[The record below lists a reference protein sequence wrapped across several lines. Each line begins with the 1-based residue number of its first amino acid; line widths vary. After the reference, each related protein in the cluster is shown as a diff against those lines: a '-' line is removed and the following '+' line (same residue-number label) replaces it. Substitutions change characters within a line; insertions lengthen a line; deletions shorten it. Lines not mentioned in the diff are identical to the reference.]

1 MIKKILIAN
10 RGEIACRIIKTA
22 KKLKIKTVSIY
33 SDSDINA
40 EHVLMS
46 DESYYLGPSE
56 ASKSYLNIS
65 KIIEICKKTDVDAVH
80 PGYGFLS
87 ENPNFVRELTKNKI
101 IFIGPSENAII
112 SMGDK
117 IKSKM
122 IAEKASVNVVPG
134 FIGEINNVNHAK
146 EIAKKIGF
154 PVIVKASAGGGGKGM
169 RIVNSEEDVEE
180 AFLRASS
187 EAKNSFGD
195 ERLFVEK
202 YLVEPRHIEIQI
214 IADNYGN
221 VVSLGER
228 ECSIQ
233 RRNQKVIEE
242 APSSFLDETLRRDMS
257 TQAIMLAKE
266 VEYSSAGTVEFIV
279 DKDKNFYFLEMNTR
293 LQVEHPVTEMITGLD
308 LVNEMINVANNKKLS
323 FSQKD
328 IKLNG
333 WAFESRIY
341 AEDPYKGFLPSIGRL
356 TKYSPPSEDKSMDYE
371 IRNDTGVKEGD
382 EISIFYDPMIA
393 KLSTWGKDRKS
404 AIKCMEK
411 ALDEFC
417 ISGLKNNLSF
427 LSSIY
432 LNPKFVDGEI
442 STAFIEKEFK
452 NGFKGLPIKQYKS
465 LFEIIILTLS
475 AESDIR
481 DLNLKKFDKRTSV
494 ELFDFFDNKKYISDE
509 YIVKLD
515 NKMFEIS
522 KFDGNLY
529 LLDKMYNKLR
539 VHHQIDFQTNLIN
552 IKIYEDDQILL
563 STFLKLNYC
572 FPYYQID
579 FRGSSAKGIT
589 RDSVNLELSKFMRKV
604 DDEENKN
611 SLICPMPGKLI
622 ELFVK
627 VGDQVE
633 VGQNLCIVEAMK
645 MENTLQSSLKGQVK
659 KINFKVNDLLKVDD
673 IIIEF

>member
-22 KKLKIKTVSIY
+22 KKLKIKAVSIY

-65 KIIEICKKTDVDAVH
+65 KIIEICKKAEVDAVH

-87 ENPNFVRELTKNKI
+87 ENSNFVRELTKNKI

-122 IAEKASVNVVPG
+122 IAEKASINVVPG

-328 IKLNG
+328 IMLNG

-494 ELFDFFDNKKYISDE
+494 ELFDFFDNKKYISDQ
-509 YIVKLD
+509 YIVRLD

-522 KFDGNLY
+522 KLDGSLY

>member
-40 EHVLMS
+40 EHVIMS
-46 DESYYLGPSE
+46 DESFYLGPSE

-65 KIIEICKKTDVDAVH
+65 KIIEICKKAEVDAVH

-146 EIAKKIGF
+146 EISKKIGF

-214 IADNYGN
+214 IADNHGN

-266 VEYSSAGTVEFIV
+266 VEYSNVGTVEFIV
-279 DKDKNFYFLEMNTR
+279 DKDKNFYFLEVNTR

-356 TKYSPPSEDKSMDYE
+356 KKFSPPSEDKSMDYE

-404 AIKCMEK
+404 AIKSMEK

-417 ISGLKNNLSF
+417 INGLTNNLSF

-432 LNPKFVDGEI
+432 LNPKFVNGDI
-442 STAFIEKEFK
+442 STAFIEQEFE
-452 NGFKGLPIKQYKS
+452 NGFKGLSIKQYKS

-475 AESDIR
+475 AENDIR
-481 DLNLKKFDKRTSV
+481 DLNLEKFNKKTFV
-494 ELFDFFDNKKYISDE
+494 ELFDSFDNKKYVSDE
-509 YIVKLD
+509 YIVRSD
-515 NKMFEIS
+515 NKMFEIN
-522 KFDGNLY
+522 KTDGNIY
-529 LLDKMYNKLR
+529 LLDKMYDKLR
-539 VHHQIDFQTNLIN
+539 VIHQIDFQTNLIN
-552 IKIYEDDQILL
+552 INIYEDDQKVLN
-563 STFLKLNYC
+563 TFLKLNYC
-572 FPYYQID
+572 FPYFQID
-579 FRGSSAKGIT
+579 FRGSSVKGIT
-589 RDSVNLELSKFMRKV
+589 RDSVNLELSKFMKKV
-604 DDEENKN
+604 DNEENKN
-611 SLICPMPGKLI
+611 NLICPMPGKLI

-627 VGDQVE
+627 VGDKIE
-633 VGQNLCIVEAMK
+633 IGQNLCLVEAMK
-645 MENTLQSSLKGQVK
+645 MENTLVSSLKGEVK

>member
-65 KIIEICKKTDVDAVH
+65 KIIEICKKAEVDAVH

-146 EIAKKIGF
+146 EISKKIGF

>member
-22 KKLKIKTVSIY
+22 KKLKIKAVSIY

-46 DESYYLGPSE
+46 DESYYAGPSE
-56 ASKSYLNIS
+56 TSKSYLNIS
-65 KIIEICKKTDVDAVH
+65 KIIEICKKAEVDAVH

-404 AIKCMEK
+404 AIKFMEK

-522 KFDGNLY
+522 KSDGNLY

-539 VHHQIDFQTNLIN
+539 THHQIDFQTNLIN
-552 IKIYEDDQILL
+552 IKIYENDQILL

-589 RDSVNLELSKFMRKV
+589 RDTVNLELSKFMRKV

>member
-65 KIIEICKKTDVDAVH
+65 KIIEICKKAEVDAVH

-356 TKYSPPSEDKSMDYE
+356 TKYSPPSEEKSIDYE

-404 AIKCMEK
+404 AIKFMEK

-509 YIVKLD
+509 YIVRLD

-522 KFDGNLY
+522 KLDGNLY

-552 IKIYEDDQILL
+552 INIYEDDQILL

-579 FRGSSAKGIT
+579 FRGSSVKGIT
-589 RDSVNLELSKFMRKV
+589 RDSVNLELSKFMKKV

-627 VGDQVE
+627 VGDQIE
-633 VGQNLCIVEAMK
+633 LGQNLCIVEAMK
-645 MENTLQSSLKGQVK
+645 MENTLVSSLKGQVK

>member
-22 KKLKIKTVSIY
+22 KKLKIKAVSIY

-65 KIIEICKKTDVDAVH
+65 KIIEICKKAEVDAVH

-87 ENPNFVRELTKNKI
+87 ENPNFVRELSLNKI

-494 ELFDFFDNKKYISDE
+494 ELFDFFDNKKYVSDE

>member
-22 KKLKIKTVSIY
+22 KKLKIKAVSIY

-65 KIIEICKKTDVDAVH
+65 KIIEICKKAEVDAVH

-87 ENPNFVRELTKNKI
+87 ENPNFVRELSKNKI

-117 IKSKM
+117 IKSKK

-169 RIVNSEEDVEE
+169 RIVNSDKEVEE

-323 FSQKD
+323 FSHERM
-328 IKLNG
+328 I
-333 WAFESRIY
+333 
-341 AEDPYKGFLPSIGRL
+341 
-356 TKYSPPSEDKSMDYE
+356 
-371 IRNDTGVKEGD
+371 
-382 EISIFYDPMIA
+382 IFY
-393 KLSTWGKDRKS
+393 
-404 AIKCMEK
+404 
-411 ALDEFC
+411 
-417 ISGLKNNLSF
+417 
-427 LSSIY
+427 Y
-432 LNPKFVDGEI
+432 L
-442 STAFIEKEFK
+442 
-452 NGFKGLPIKQYKS
+452 Q
-465 LFEIIILTLS
+465 
-475 AESDIR
+475 R
-481 DLNLKKFDKRTSV
+481 
-494 ELFDFFDNKKYISDE
+494 
-509 YIVKLD
+509 
-515 NKMFEIS
+515 
-522 KFDGNLY
+522 
-529 LLDKMYNKLR
+529 
-539 VHHQIDFQTNLIN
+539 
-552 IKIYEDDQILL
+552 
-563 STFLKLNYC
+563 
-572 FPYYQID
+572 
-579 FRGSSAKGIT
+579 
-589 RDSVNLELSKFMRKV
+589 
-604 DDEENKN
+604 
-611 SLICPMPGKLI
+611 
-622 ELFVK
+622 
-627 VGDQVE
+627 
-633 VGQNLCIVEAMK
+633 
-645 MENTLQSSLKGQVK
+645 
-659 KINFKVNDLLKVDD
+659 
-673 IIIEF
+673 

>member
-46 DESYYLGPSE
+46 DESYYAGPSE
-56 ASKSYLNIS
+56 TSKSYLNIS
-65 KIIEICKKTDVDAVH
+65 KIIEICKKAEVDAVH

-404 AIKCMEK
+404 AIKFMEK

-522 KFDGNLY
+522 KSDGNLY

-539 VHHQIDFQTNLIN
+539 THHQIDFQTNLIN
-552 IKIYEDDQILL
+552 IKIYENDQILL

-589 RDSVNLELSKFMRKV
+589 RDTVNLELSKFMRKV

>member
-22 KKLKIKTVSIY
+22 KKLKIKAVSIY

-122 IAEKASVNVVPG
+122 IAEKANVNVVPG

-146 EIAKKIGF
+146 EISKKIGF
-154 PVIVKASAGGGGKGM
+154 PVIIKASAGGGGKGM
-169 RIVNSEEDVEE
+169 RIVNSEKEVED

-257 TQAIMLAKE
+257 KQAIMLAEE

-481 DLNLKKFDKRTSV
+481 DLNLKKFDKKTSV
-494 ELFDFFDNKKYISDE
+494 ELFDFFDNKKYVSDE
-509 YIVKLD
+509 YIVRLD

-522 KFDGNLY
+522 KLDGNLY

-579 FRGSSAKGIT
+579 FRGSSVKGIT
-589 RDSVNLELSKFMRKV
+589 RDSVNLELSKFMKKV

>member
-65 KIIEICKKTDVDAVH
+65 KIIEICKKAEVDAVH

-146 EIAKKIGF
+146 EISKKIGF

-404 AIKCMEK
+404 AIKFMEK

-475 AESDIR
+475 AENDIR

-509 YIVKLD
+509 YIVRLD

-522 KFDGNLY
+522 KLDGNLY

-552 IKIYEDDQILL
+552 INIYEDDQILL

-579 FRGSSAKGIT
+579 FRGSSVKGIT
-589 RDSVNLELSKFMRKV
+589 RDSVNLELSKFMKKV

-627 VGDQVE
+627 VGDQIE

-645 MENTLQSSLKGQVK
+645 MENTLQC
-659 KINFKVNDLLKVDD
+659 LL
-673 IIIEF
+673 

>member
-22 KKLKIKTVSIY
+22 KKLKIKAVSIY

-65 KIIEICKKTDVDAVH
+65 KIIEICKKIDVDAVH

-101 IFIGPSENAII
+101 IFIGPSEKAII

-146 EIAKKIGF
+146 EISKKIGF
-154 PVIVKASAGGGGKGM
+154 PVIIKASAGGGGKGM
-169 RIVNSEEDVEE
+169 RIVNSEEEVED

-563 STFLKLNYC
+563 STFLKLNYY

-589 RDSVNLELSKFMRKV
+589 RDSVNLELSKFIRKV

>member
-65 KIIEICKKTDVDAVH
+65 KIIEICKKAEVDAVH

-87 ENPNFVRELTKNKI
+87 ENPNFVKELSKNKI
-101 IFIGPSENAII
+101 VFIGPSENAII

-146 EIAKKIGF
+146 EISKKIGF

-242 APSSFLDETLRRDMS
+242 APSSFLDERLRRDMS

-552 IKIYEDDQILL
+552 INFYQDDQILL

-579 FRGSSAKGIT
+579 FRGSSVKGIT
-589 RDSVNLELSKFMRKV
+589 RDSINLELSKFMKKV
-604 DDEENKN
+604 EDEENKN

>member
-65 KIIEICKKTDVDAVH
+65 KIIEICKKAEVDAVH

-134 FIGEINNVNHAK
+134 FIGEINNVNNAK
-146 EIAKKIGF
+146 EISKKIGF

-242 APSSFLDETLRRDMS
+242 APSSFVNETLRRDMS

-293 LQVEHPVTEMITGLD
+293 LQVEHPITEMITGLD

-356 TKYSPPSEDKSMDYE
+356 TKYSPPSEEKSMDYE

-442 STAFIEKEFK
+442 STAFIEKEFE
-452 NGFKGLPIKQYKS
+452 NGFQGLPIKQYKS

-475 AESDIR
+475 AENDIR
-481 DLNLKKFDKRTSV
+481 DQNLEKFDKRTFV
-494 ELFDFFDNKKYISDE
+494 ELFDSFDNKKYVSDE

-515 NKMFEIS
+515 NNMFEIS

-529 LLDKMYNKLR
+529 LLDKMYNKLI
-539 VHHQIDFQTNLIN
+539 VHHHIDFQTNLIN

-627 VGDQVE
+627 VGDQVD

>member
-22 KKLKIKTVSIY
+22 KKLKIKAVSIY

-65 KIIEICKKTDVDAVH
+65 KIIEICKKAEVDAVH

-87 ENPNFVRELTKNKI
+87 ENSNFVRELTKNKI

-169 RIVNSEEDVEE
+169 RIVNSEEEVED

-404 AIKCMEK
+404 AIKFMEK

-465 LFEIIILTLS
+465 LFEIIILSLS
-475 AESDIR
+475 AENDIR
-481 DLNLKKFDKRTSV
+481 DLNLKKYDKRTSV
-494 ELFDFFDNKKYISDE
+494 ELFDFFDNKKYISDQ
-509 YIVKLD
+509 YIVRLD

-522 KFDGNLY
+522 KLDGSLY

-539 VHHQIDFQTNLIN
+539 VHHQIDFETNLIN

-579 FRGSSAKGIT
+579 FRGSSVKGIT
-589 RDSVNLELSKFMRKV
+589 RDSVNLELSKFMKKV

-627 VGDQVE
+627 VGDQIE

-645 MENTLQSSLKGQVK
+645 MENTLVSSLKGQVK

>member
-65 KIIEICKKTDVDAVH
+65 KIIEICKNAEVDAVH

-87 ENPNFVRELTKNKI
+87 ENSNFVRELSKNKI
-101 IFIGPSENAII
+101 IFIGASESAII

-122 IAEKASVNVVPG
+122 IAERASVNVVPG

-169 RIVNSEEDVEE
+169 RIVNNEEDVEE

-242 APSSFLDETLRRDMS
+242 APSPFLNETLRRDMS

-279 DKDKNFYFLEMNTR
+279 DKHKNFYFLEMNTR
-293 LQVEHPVTEMITGLD
+293 LQVEHPVTEMVTGLD
-308 LVNEMINVANNKKLS
+308 LVHEMINVANNKKLS

-341 AEDPYKGFLPSIGRL
+341 AEDPFKGFLPSTGRL
-356 TKYSPPSEDKSMDYE
+356 TKYSPPSEDKFIDYE

-404 AIKCMEK
+404 AIKFMEK

-452 NGFKGLPIKQYKS
+452 NWFKGLPIKQYKS
-465 LFEIIILTLS
+465 LFEIIILSLS
-475 AESDIR
+475 AENDIR
-481 DLNLKKFDKRTSV
+481 DLNLKKFDKRTFV

-509 YIVKLD
+509 YNVRLD

-522 KFDGNLY
+522 KLDENLY

-552 IKIYEDDQILL
+552 INIYEDDQILL
-563 STFLKLNYC
+563 STFLKLTYC
-572 FPYYQID
+572 FPYFQID
-579 FRGSSAKGIT
+579 FRGSSVRGIT
-589 RDSVNLELSKFMRKV
+589 RDSVNLELSKFMKKV

-627 VGDQVE
+627 VGDKIE
-633 VGQNLCIVEAMK
+633 TGQNLCIVEAMK
-645 MENTLQSSLKGQVK
+645 MENTLVSSLKGQVK

>member
-65 KIIEICKKTDVDAVH
+65 KIIEICKKAEVDAVH

-404 AIKCMEK
+404 AIKFMEK

-442 STAFIEKEFK
+442 STAFIEKEFE

-475 AESDIR
+475 AENDIR
-481 DLNLKKFDKRTSV
+481 DLNLKKYDKRTSV
-494 ELFDFFDNKKYISDE
+494 ELFDFFDNKKYISDQ
-509 YIVKLD
+509 YIVRLD

-522 KFDGNLY
+522 KLDGNLY

-552 IKIYEDDQILL
+552 INIYEDDQILL

-579 FRGSSAKGIT
+579 FRGSSVKGIT
-589 RDSVNLELSKFMRKV
+589 RDSVNLELSKFMKKV

-627 VGDQVE
+627 VGDQIE

>member
-22 KKLKIKTVSIY
+22 KKLKIKAVSIY

-65 KIIEICKKTDVDAVH
+65 KIIEICKKTNVDAVH

-146 EIAKKIGF
+146 EISKKIGF
-154 PVIVKASAGGGGKGM
+154 PVIIKASAGGGGKGM
-169 RIVNSEEDVEE
+169 RIVNSEEEVED

-242 APSSFLDETLRRDMS
+242 APSSFLDETLRGDMS

-356 TKYSPPSEDKSMDYE
+356 TKYSPPPEDKSTDYE

-417 ISGLKNNLSF
+417 INGLKNNLSF

-452 NGFKGLPIKQYKS
+452 NGFKGLPINQYKS
-465 LFEIIILTLS
+465 LFELIILTLS

-515 NKMFEIS
+515 NKMFEIR

-552 IKIYEDDQILL
+552 IKIYEDDRILL

-572 FPYYQID
+572 FPYFQID

-589 RDSVNLELSKFMRKV
+589 RDPVNLELSKFMRKV

>member
-22 KKLKIKTVSIY
+22 KKLKIKAVSIY

-65 KIIEICKKTDVDAVH
+65 KIIEICKKAKVDAVH

-122 IAEKASVNVVPG
+122 IAKKASVNVVPG

-146 EIAKKIGF
+146 EISKKIGF
-154 PVIVKASAGGGGKGM
+154 PVIIKASAGGGGKGM
-169 RIVNSEEDVEE
+169 RIVNSEEEVED

-242 APSSFLDETLRRDMS
+242 APSSFLDETLRGDMS

-308 LVNEMINVANNKKLS
+308 LVHEMINVANNKKLS

-356 TKYSPPSEDKSMDYE
+356 TKYSPPSKDKSMDYE

-382 EISIFYDPMIA
+382 EISIFYDPMIS

-475 AESDIR
+475 AENDIR

>member
-65 KIIEICKKTDVDAVH
+65 KIIEICKKAEVDAVH

-404 AIKCMEK
+404 AIKFMEK

-475 AESDIR
+475 AENDIR

-509 YIVKLD
+509 YIVRLD

-522 KFDGNLY
+522 KLDGNLY

-552 IKIYEDDQILL
+552 INIYEDDQILL

-579 FRGSSAKGIT
+579 FRGSSVKGIT
-589 RDSVNLELSKFMRKV
+589 RDSVNLELSKFMKKV

-627 VGDQVE
+627 VGDQIE

>member
-22 KKLKIKTVSIY
+22 KKLKIKAVSIY

-65 KIIEICKKTDVDAVH
+65 KIIEICKKSEVDAVH

-87 ENPNFVRELTKNKI
+87 ENSNFVRELTNNKI

-481 DLNLKKFDKRTSV
+481 DLNLKKFDKRIFV

-539 VHHQIDFQTNLIN
+539 VYHQIDFQTNLIN

-563 STFLKLNYC
+563 SIFLKLNYC

-645 MENTLQSSLKGQVK
+645 MENTLKSSLKGQVK

>member
-40 EHVLMS
+40 EHVHVS

-56 ASKSYLNIS
+56 ASKSYLNIP
-65 KIIEICKKTDVDAVH
+65 KIIEICKKAKVDAVH

-87 ENPNFVRELTKNKI
+87 ENPNFARELSKNKI
-101 IFIGPSENAII
+101 IFIGPTEKAII

-117 IKSKM
+117 IKAKM

-169 RIVNSEEDVEE
+169 RIINSDEEIEE
-180 AFLRASS
+180 AFFRASS

-242 APSSFLDETLRRDMS
+242 APSSFIDETLRKKMS
-257 TQAIMLAKE
+257 TQAIMLAKQ
-266 VEYSSAGTVEFIV
+266 VEYSSAGTVEFII
-279 DKDKNFYFLEMNTR
+279 DSDKNFYFLEMNTR

-308 LVNEMINVANNKKLS
+308 LVHEMINVANNKKLS

-356 TKYSPPSEDKSMDYE
+356 TKYSPPSEDKSVNYE

-404 AIKCMEK
+404 AIKFMEK

-417 ISGLKNNLSF
+417 ISGLKTNLSF

-432 LNPKFVDGEI
+432 LNPKFVNGDI
-442 STAFIEKEFK
+442 STAFIEKEFV

-475 AESDIR
+475 AENEKR
-481 DLNLKKFDKRTSV
+481 DLNREKFNKKTYV
-494 ELFDFFDNKKYISDE
+494 ELVDSFDNKKYLSDE
-509 YIVKLD
+509 YIVKSD

-522 KFDGNLY
+522 KLDGNVNLLY
-529 LLDKMYNKLR
+529 KMYKKLR
-539 VHHQIDFQTNLIN
+539 VNHQIDFQTNLIN
-552 IKIYEDDQILL
+552 IDIYEVDQILL
-563 STFLKLNYC
+563 STCLKLNYC

-579 FRGSSAKGIT
+579 FRGSSVKGIT
-589 RDSVNLELSKFMRKV
+589 RDSVNLELSKFMKKV

-611 SLICPMPGKLI
+611 NLICPMPGKLI

-627 VGDQVE
+627 VGDKIE
-633 VGQNLCIVEAMK
+633 IGQNLCIVEAMK
-645 MENTLQSSLKGQVK
+645 MENMLVSSLKGQVK
-659 KINFKVNDLLKVDD
+659 KINFKINDLLKVDD

>member
-56 ASKSYLNIS
+56 ASKSYLNIP
-65 KIIEICKKTDVDAVH
+65 KIIEICKKAEVDAVH

-101 IFIGPSENAII
+101 IFIGPPENAII

-134 FIGEINNVNHAK
+134 FIGEINNVNHAR
-146 EIAKKIGF
+146 EISKKIGF

-257 TQAIMLAKE
+257 TQAIMLAEE

-356 TKYSPPSEDKSMDYE
+356 TKYSPPSEDKSMDYV

-404 AIKCMEK
+404 AIKFMEK

-432 LNPKFVDGEI
+432 LNPKFVNGDI
-442 STAFIEKEFK
+442 STAFIEKEFV
-452 NGFKGLPIKQYKS
+452 NRFKGLPIKQYKS
-465 LFEIIILTLS
+465 LFEIVVLILS
-475 AESDIR
+475 AENDIR
-481 DLNLKKFDKRTSV
+481 DLNLETFNKKSFV
-494 ELFDFFDNKKYISDE
+494 ELCDSFDNKKFVSDE
-509 YIVKLD
+509 YNVRLE

-522 KFDGNLY
+522 KLDGNICFLN
-529 LLDKMYNKLR
+529 KMFNKLR
-539 VHHQIDFQTNLIN
+539 ANHQIDFQKNLIN
-552 IKIYEDDQILL
+552 INIYEEDQILL

-579 FRGSSAKGIT
+579 FRGSSVKGIT
-589 RDSVNLELSKFMRKV
+589 RDSVNLELSEFMKKV

-627 VGDQVE
+627 VGDQIE

-645 MENTLQSSLKGQVK
+645 MENTLQSSLRGQVR

>member
-22 KKLKIKTVSIY
+22 KKFKIKTVSIY

-65 KIIEICKKTDVDAVH
+65 KIIEICKKAEVDAVH

-146 EIAKKIGF
+146 EISKKIGF

-308 LVNEMINVANNKKLS
+308 LVHEMINVANNKKLS

-404 AIKCMEK
+404 AIKFMEK

-417 ISGLKNNLSF
+417 INGLKNNLSF

-432 LNPKFVDGEI
+432 LNPKFIDGEI

-465 LFEIIILTLS
+465 LFEIIILSLN
-475 AESDIR
+475 AENDIR
-481 DLNLKKFDKRTSV
+481 DLNLKKYYKRTSV
-494 ELFDFFDNKKYISDE
+494 ELFDFFDDKKYISDQ
-509 YIVKLD
+509 YIVRLD

-522 KFDGNLY
+522 KLDGNLY

>member
-46 DESYYLGPSE
+46 DENYYLGQSE

-65 KIIEICKKTDVDAVH
+65 KIIEICKKAEVDAVH

-112 SMGDK
+112 LMGDK

-146 EIAKKIGF
+146 EISKKIGF

-169 RIVNSEEDVEE
+169 RIVNSEEEVED

-404 AIKCMEK
+404 AIKFMEK

>member
-65 KIIEICKKTDVDAVH
+65 KIIEICKKAEVDAVH

-146 EIAKKIGF
+146 EISKKIGF
-154 PVIVKASAGGGGKGM
+154 PVIIKASAGGGGKGM

-279 DKDKNFYFLEMNTR
+279 DKNKNFYFLEMNTR

-404 AIKCMEK
+404 AIKFMEK

-465 LFEIIILTLS
+465 LFEIIILILS

-522 KFDGNLY
+522 KLDGNLY

-552 IKIYEDDQILL
+552 INIYEDDQILL

-579 FRGSSAKGIT
+579 FRGSSVKGIT
-589 RDSVNLELSKFMRKV
+589 RDSVNLELSKFMKKV

>member
-65 KIIEICKKTDVDAVH
+65 KIIEICKKAEVDAVH

-87 ENPNFVRELTKNKI
+87 ENPNFVRELSLNKI

-195 ERLFVEK
+195 GRLFVEK

-308 LVNEMINVANNKKLS
+308 LVHEMINVANDKKLS

-404 AIKCMEK
+404 AIKFMEK

-417 ISGLKNNLSF
+417 INGLKNNLSF
-427 LSSIY
+427 LSSVY

-442 STAFIEKEFK
+442 STAFIENEFK

-465 LFEIIILTLS
+465 LFEIIILSLS
-475 AESDIR
+475 AENDIR
-481 DLNLKKFDKRTSV
+481 DLNLKKYDKRTSV
-494 ELFDFFDNKKYISDE
+494 ELFDFFDNKKYISDK
-509 YIVKLD
+509 YIVRLD
-515 NKMFEIS
+515 KKMFEIS
-522 KFDGNLY
+522 KLDGNLY
-529 LLDKMYNKLR
+529 LFDKMYNKLR

-579 FRGSSAKGIT
+579 FRGSSVKGIT
-589 RDSVNLELSKFMRKV
+589 RDSVNLELSKFMKKV

-627 VGDQVE
+627 VGDQIE

-645 MENTLQSSLKGQVK
+645 MENTLVSSLKGQVK

>member
-22 KKLKIKTVSIY
+22 KKFKIKTVSIY

-65 KIIEICKKTDVDAVH
+65 KIIEICKKTEVDAVH

-214 IADNYGN
+214 ISDNYGN

-308 LVNEMINVANNKKLS
+308 LVHEMINVANNKKLS

-356 TKYSPPSEDKSMDYE
+356 TKYSPPSEDKSIDYE

-404 AIKCMEK
+404 AIKFMEK

-417 ISGLKNNLSF
+417 INGLKNNLSF

-539 VHHQIDFQTNLIN
+539 VHHQIDFETNLIN
-552 IKIYEDDQILL
+552 INIYEDDQILL

-579 FRGSSAKGIT
+579 FRGSSVKGIT
-589 RDSVNLELSKFMRKV
+589 RDSVNLELSKFMKKV
-604 DDEENKN
+604 NDEENKN

-627 VGDQVE
+627 VGDQIE

>member
-65 KIIEICKKTDVDAVH
+65 KIIEICKKAEVDAVH

-404 AIKCMEK
+404 AIKFMEK

-522 KFDGNLY
+522 KLDGNLY

-579 FRGSSAKGIT
+579 FRGSSVKGIT
-589 RDSVNLELSKFMRKV
+589 RDSVNLELSKFMKKV

-627 VGDQVE
+627 VGDQIE

>member
-46 DESYYLGPSE
+46 DESYYVGPSE
-56 ASKSYLNIS
+56 TSKSYLNIS
-65 KIIEICKKTDVDAVH
+65 KIIEICKKAEVDAVH

-87 ENPNFVRELTKNKI
+87 ENPNFVRELSLNKI

-169 RIVNSEEDVEE
+169 RIVNSEEEVED

-452 NGFKGLPIKQYKS
+452 NGFKGLPIKQHKS

-481 DLNLKKFDKRTSV
+481 DLNLKKFDKRTFV
-494 ELFDFFDNKKYISDE
+494 ELFDFFDNKKYVSDE

-522 KFDGNLY
+522 KSDGNLY

-539 VHHQIDFQTNLIN
+539 IHHEIDFQTNLIN

>member
-22 KKLKIKTVSIY
+22 KKLKIKAVSIY

-65 KIIEICKKTDVDAVH
+65 KIIEICKKAEVDAVH

-146 EIAKKIGF
+146 EISKKIGF

-552 IKIYEDDQILL
+552 INIYEDDQILL

>member
-22 KKLKIKTVSIY
+22 KKLKIKAVSIY

-65 KIIEICKKTDVDAVH
+65 KIIEICKKAEVDAVH

-87 ENPNFVRELTKNKI
+87 ENSNFVRELTKNKI

-122 IAEKASVNVVPG
+122 IAEKASINVVPG

-328 IKLNG
+328 IMLNG

-539 VHHQIDFQTNLIN
+539 VYHQIDFQTNLIN